1 MEESMKPLLQKL
13 LLDKSTKVKLK
24 ERSQKD
30 SLLFLK
36 ERLQQLVLNGQK
48 ESREAKNIK
57 MIIERQVAA

>member
-1 MEESMKPLLQKL
+1 MEDSMKPLLQKL

-30 SLLFLK
+30 SLLFLR
-36 ERLQQLVLNGQK
+36 ERLQQLILNGQK

>member
-1 MEESMKPLLQKL
+1 MKPLLQKL
-13 LLDKSTKVKLK
+13 LMEKSTKVKLS

-36 ERLQQLVLNGQK
+36 ERLQQLILDGLK

-57 MIIERQVAA
+57 MIIDRQAA

>member
-1 MEESMKPLLQKL
+1 MKPLLQKL
-13 LLDKSTKVKLK
+13 LLERSTKVKLQ

-36 ERLQQLVLNGQK
+36 ERLSQLILNGQK

-57 MIIERQVAA
+57 MIIDRQMA

>member
-1 MEESMKPLLQKL
+1 MKPLLQKL
-13 LLDKSTKVKLK
+13 LLDKSTKVKLQ

-36 ERLQQLVLNGQK
+36 ERLQQLILNGQK

-57 MIIERQVAA
+57 MIIERQMATA